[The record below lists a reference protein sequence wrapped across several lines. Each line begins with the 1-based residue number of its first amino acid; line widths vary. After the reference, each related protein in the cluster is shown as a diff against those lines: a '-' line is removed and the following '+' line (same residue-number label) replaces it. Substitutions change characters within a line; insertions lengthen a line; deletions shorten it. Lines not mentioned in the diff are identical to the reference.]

1 MGDRRPRQPKFTL
14 HQWSGDNIR
23 FGWLSPLSRCFS
35 HRFEIG
41 NNIYSLDL
49 SRICEI
55 DSGIYTHTYI
65 YIMNRILT
73 VAASVSL
80 NIHAQYSGSYTLLM
94 VIYIDKCH
102 DCHKLNGNFFTFH
115 HASHFRL
122 FFNLFV
128 FFHTLLLLCCHVN
141 INFS

>member
-65 YIMNRILT
+65 YNESNPYGCCVGLLEYTRIVFWFLY
-73 VAASVSL
+73 SL
-80 NIHAQYSGSYTLLM
+80 DGY
-94 VIYIDKCH
+94 IY
-102 DCHKLNGNFFTFH
+102 
-115 HASHFRL
+115 
-122 FFNLFV
+122 
-128 FFHTLLLLCCHVN
+128 
-141 INFS
+141 